1 MDYLVRG
8 VTTDGEF
15 RFAAST
21 TTGLSNEA
29 RRRHET
35 ENGATKVLGETLTA
49 ATLLAT
55 QLKGDEKIS
64 LQITGNGPLR
74 MVLVDV
80 DSDGNVRGF
89 VANPQVVAELPP
101 LGDAGLVSVMR
112 STPLELLQR
121 GTVPLAAGD
130 VATDVGAFLTQSEQA
145 LSAMALT
152 SEIAPD
158 RSLAHAGGILL
169 QALPGASIEKF
180 AAYRAVLEHPALRAR
195 ILAEPAPEMMVETLM
210 NAVTH
215 ESPYE
220 LLSKTELRFQCACS
234 REKVAEM
241 IRILGKDEIAK
252 MRDEDG
258 QAEVTC
264 RFCNQVYVLDRAELG
279 VLLATMDSRAN

>member
-15 RFAAST
+15 RVAAST
-21 TTGLSNEA
+21 TTALSNEA
-29 RRRHET
+29 RRRHVT
-35 ENGATKVLGETLTA
+35 ASGATKILGETMTA

-55 QLKGDEKIS
+55 QLKGEEKIS

-80 DSDGNVRGF
+80 DSEGNVRGF
-89 VANPQVVAELPP
+89 VANPQVQAEPS

-112 STPLELLQR
+112 STPLELLAR

-130 VATDVGAFLTQSEQA
+130 VALDVGAFLTQSEQA

-152 SEIAPD
+152 SEIAPEG
-158 RSLAHAGGILL
+158 SLAHAGGILL

-180 AAYRAVLEHPALRAR
+180 AAYKAVLEHPSLRAR
-195 ILAEPAPEMMVETLM
+195 VLAESAPEMMVETLM

-220 LLSKTELRFQCACS
+220 LLSKTELRFQCTCS

-252 MRDEDG
+252 MKDEDG